1 MTESL
6 KMKEK
11 KKPTYTL
18 PNQGCILACILLGL
32 SQRIMI
38 SQEAE
43 GRDHSGVTFLWVE
56 GP

>member
-1 MTESL
+1 
-6 KMKEK
+6 MKEK